1 VHVPCGRKFLEAAGL
16 IDADGVGFA
25 IEICD
30 DDIRQLVVVE
40 VGDENIDPAFT
51 ASPVMHRSISPSL
64 SMSPVA
70 IPPGIP
76 VKVSCELMLT
86 S

>member
-40 VGDENIDPAFT
+40 VGDENIDPAVT
-51 ASPVMHRSISPSL
+51 V
-64 SMSPVA
+64 
-70 IPPGIP
+70 
-76 VKVSCELMLT
+76 
-86 S
+86 